1 MITHFSDEYVFFFL
15 FWFFIFLET
24 SSNDKEEEAVIS
36 SLNISQPDDKSILK
50 KQGSIII

>member
-1 MITHFSDEYVFFFL
+1 MINHFSGEYVFFFS
-15 FWFFIFLET
+15 FSIFLES